1 MTNLNTNKV
10 SIGQNHR
17 EYANFLA
24 DIGSAD
30 NQVGRGSIH
39 SSNMMIE
46 ISDLDVKDP
55 LNRANT
61 VTGKFESKANA
72 VEDNYKLNF

>member
-1 MTNLNTNKV
+1 M
-10 SIGQNHR
+10 
-17 EYANFLA
+17 A

-55 LNRANT
+55 FTRANT
-61 VTGKFESKANA
+61 VTGKFEGKPNP